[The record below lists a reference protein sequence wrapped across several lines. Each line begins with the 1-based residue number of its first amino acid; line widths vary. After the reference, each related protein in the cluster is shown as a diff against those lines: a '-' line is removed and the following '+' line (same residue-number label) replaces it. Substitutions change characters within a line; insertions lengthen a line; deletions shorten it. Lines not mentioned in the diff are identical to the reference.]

1 MFEVDKWLII
11 KIDLIVISRACQSKR
26 WQIIDH
32 YYFDLIETIASEEEN
47 KLIWIDASSGLM

>member
-32 YYFDLIETIASEEEN
+32 YFDLIETIASEEQN
-47 KLIWIDASSGLM
+47 KLIWIDATSGLM

>member
-1 MFEVDKWLII
+1 MFEVDRLII

-47 KLIWIDASSGLM
+47 KLI